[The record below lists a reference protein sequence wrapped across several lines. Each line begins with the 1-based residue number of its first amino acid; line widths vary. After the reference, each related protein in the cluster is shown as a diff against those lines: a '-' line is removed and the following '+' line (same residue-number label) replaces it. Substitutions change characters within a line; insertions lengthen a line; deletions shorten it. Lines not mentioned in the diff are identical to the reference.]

1 MKKFFIML
9 VVLGGICGYSHA
21 TSAVSETPGCTISEM
36 SSSQQV
42 RAQEIKRNGNLW
54 VKKYVDATYDS
65 ESNKLYV
72 KGESYSVYT
81 NDLYQNVDDA
91 RGNYR
96 YVAGNFYFNL

>member
-1 MKKFFIML
+1 ML
-9 VVLGGICGYSHA
+9 VVLGGICGNSHA
-21 TSAVSETPGCTISEM
+21 NFPATEMPVCTTSEM
-36 SSSQQV
+36 SSTQKV

-65 ESNKLYV
+65 EANKLYV
-72 KGESYSVYT
+72 KDESYNVYS